1 MNSDRFPFKETLKN
15 YLPLKEYFVKGRWH
29 LAIGLLSLLLVDLLQ
44 VLIPLVIKKVIDALT
59 FNNATSGLLIKYGT
73 IIMAIALTIAL
84 FRYLWRYF
92 LFGHSRKV
100 EEALRSRLY
109 RHLQTLSYSFYQRA
123 KTGDLMARSI
133 NDINAVRMAT
143 GMGIIAL
150 TDGLVLG
157 LATIGFML
165 YINPLLTVIA
175 LIPAPLLIYATKIL
189 ARRMSTGYERVQST
203 FADLTEEAREAFAGI
218 RVVKSYGK
226 ESWEYNKIKE
236 EGENYISENMQL
248 AKTIAVFFPA
258 MGIFA
263 NLGLAIVIWMG
274 GRLTI
279 LGDITTGDFVAFI
292 SYLYLLAWPLTA
304 IGWVTNLIQR
314 GSASMRRIN
323 RILEE
328 VPEITDPPLP
338 PDVLTA
344 DRANHRADSY
354 AVGRADSPPAN
365 RKIHGGIQI
374 KGRSMK
380 YSGQSNYAIKGID
393 LNIQMGQTVALVGQ
407 VGSGKTTLLHN
418 IPRLFKAPKGTVFI
432 DDIDVQDIPLKI
444 LRENIGFVTQ
454 ETIIFSDT
462 IRNNVLF
469 DRDGI
474 SVNAFEDALKA
485 VRIYDEVQTFEKG
498 PDTLLGERGI
508 TLSGG
513 QRQRLTIA
521 RALLSD
527 PPIMI
532 LDDALSMVD
541 TRTEADILNEIL
553 ESRRDKTN
561 LIVSHRVSTISRADL
576 ICVLKGGELVE
587 TGDHKALLE
596 NGKEYARLYERQL
609 LEQELEMQSD

>member
-1 MNSDRFPFKETLKN
+1 MMNSDRFPFKGTFKN

-44 VLIPLVIKKVIDALT
+44 VLIPLVIKNVIDALT
-59 FNNATSGLLIKYGT
+59 FNNATPGLLLKYGM

-100 EEALRSRLY
+100 EEALRGRLY
-109 RHLQTLSYSFYQRA
+109 RHLQTLSYSFYQRT
-123 KTGDLMARSI
+123 KTGDLMARAI

-150 TDGLVLG
+150 TDGFVLG
-157 LATIGFML
+157 VTTIGFML
-165 YINPLLTVIA
+165 YINPLLTAIA
-175 LIPAPLLIYATKIL
+175 LIPAPLLIYATRIL

-203 FADLTEEAREAFAGI
+203 FGDLTEEAREAFAGI

-226 ESWEYNKIKE
+226 ESWEYNKIKA

-248 AKTIAVFFPA
+248 AKTIALFFPA

-323 RILEE
+323 RVLEE
-328 VPEITDPPLP
+328 IPEITSPPLP
-338 PDVLTA
+338 AYDTA
-344 DRANHRADSY
+344 N
-354 AVGRADSPPAN
+354 
-365 RKIHGGIQI
+365 IHLVRGDIQI
-374 KGRSMK
+374 KGLSMK
-380 YSGQSNYAIKGID
+380 YGGQPNDAIKGID

-407 VGSGKTTLLHN
+407 VGSGKTTLLN
-418 IPRLFKAPKGTVFI
+418 NFPRLFKAPKGTVFI

-474 SVNAFEDALKA
+474 SENAFEDALKA
-485 VRIYDEVQTFEKG
+485 VRIYDEVQNFEEG

-527 PPIMI
+527 PPILI

-553 ESRRDKTN
+553 EFRRDKTN

-576 ICVLKGGELVE
+576 ICVLKEGELVE
-587 TGDHKALLE
+587 IGDHKVLLE
-596 NGKEYARLYERQL
+596 KGKEYARLYKRQL
-609 LEQELEMQSD
+609 LVQELELQVG